1 MVYEASWQ
9 GRPVAVKKLPQLTPD
24 QPFSEQL
31 YEALLREI
39 QLASKF
45 DCDRCAAATSAGAS
59 RACVFSCSAA
69 GPQRRA

>member
-1 MVYEASWQ
+1 VYSLSNALPAPAVLQGTGGFGAVYEAKWQ
-9 GRPVAVKKLPQLTPD
+9 ARPVAVKKLPRLSDD

-45 DCDRCAAATSAGAS
+45 DCDR
-59 RACVFSCSAA
+59 
-69 GPQRRA
+69 